1 MTKAGTRPSPWRTI
15 RWLGGGVILALAG
28 WTAVQIAQYGYE
40 RFFQPPPIETQLHS
54 LLAEAAKDHY
64 RVTASRLVDFD
75 GDGTKS
81 RLIILRVPRG
91 QRQELKDSDELRV
104 YDVKES
110 RLTET
115 FHVRLLEAT
124 GPAYILR
131 LTDAR
136 DLDGNGTAEVIV
148 QLLDRQS
155 PSSNR
160 QAPSSIRQA
169 PSSIWYQRLTRPFL
183 LFWDFDS
190 GGYSLAPLLGPEV
203 ISSRGPLLN
212 GGP

>member
-1 MTKAGTRPSPWRTI
+1 VAIGTATASGDDKAGTRPSPWRTI

-104 YDVKES
+104 YDVKEY
-110 RLTET
+110 
-115 FHVRLLEAT
+115 A
-124 GPAYILR
+124 
-131 LTDAR
+131 
-136 DLDGNGTAEVIV
+136 
-148 QLLDRQS
+148 
-155 PSSNR
+155 
-160 QAPSSIRQA
+160 
-169 PSSIWYQRLTRPFL
+169 
-183 LFWDFDS
+183 
-190 GGYSLAPLLGPEV
+190 
-203 ISSRGPLLN
+203 
-212 GGP
+212 